1 MNSPS
6 FRFFRIRHRL
16 CLGLV
21 FFVFAT
27 YGFGAGNDAS
37 KDMNMSIRLIKQ
49 KSHLVFQVSILNKT
63 LTELRLGYPNCPIT
77 YVVRVGDKNYTFPEK
92 KPFAPAN
99 LCTTAIRLALVPPK
113 SSAIIYTSGMY
124 FDLENALIKAKG
136 NYSGEFRF
144 NISNMAKKI
153 PYQLIYKRQLRQ
165 KR

>member
-1 MNSPS
+1 MRKSLFP
-6 FRFFRIRHRL
+6 FFKVWLKH
-16 CLGLV
+16 CVGLV

-27 YGFGAGNDAS
+27 HGFGASNDAS
-37 KDMNMSIRLIKQ
+37 KDMNMSVRLIKQ
-49 KSHLVFQVSILNKT
+49 KSHLVFQVSIMNKT
-63 LTELRLGYPNCPIT
+63 LTELRLGYPDCPIT
-77 YVVRVGDKNYTFPEK
+77 YVVRVEGKNYTFPEK
-92 KPFAPAN
+92 KPFAPAK

-113 SSAIIYTSGMY
+113 SSAVIYISGMY

-144 NISNMAKKI
+144 NISNMAKKM